1 MKENMEDKIFNYIE
15 QNPECTSHEIAE
27 KLAINEIKVVE
38 ILEELSKEYRITQH
52 VRPLGNVK
60 DPDCSCFYCII

>member
-27 KLAINEIKVVE
+27 KLVINEIKVVE
-38 ILEELSKEYRITQH
+38 ILEKLSEECGVTQH
-52 VRPLGNVK
+52 VLPLGNIK
-60 DPDCSCFYCII
+60 DPDCSCFYCVI